1 VDRTLVALSLRDRVA
16 QLVTVWVLGD
26 YSNVADSNY
35 ARPRQWIEQDHVGGV
50 IMSLGS
56 PLEVAAKVN
65 SMQRLALGSGPRIP
79 LLVSSDLEPGLGRF
93 EGGVFAPQLWSAGS
107 ATVLPTNM
115 AAGATGRPEDAD
127 AIGRIVGR
135 EARAAGIHV
144 DFAPDVDV
152 NNNPGNPVINV
163 RSFGEDP
170 QAVARYSAA
179 FVRGLQA
186 EGVAGVAKH
195 FPGHGDTDADSH
207 LALPVVRADR
217 ARLDAL
223 ELVPFRAA
231 LGAGV
236 VGVMSA
242 HIALPA
248 LEAAGVPAT
257 LSPLVMTG
265 LLRDSL
271 GFRGITFTDAMTM
284 EGVGK
289 GYPIER
295 SCPLA
300 VQAGMDVLL
309 MPTDVARCVDAVLAG
324 VAGGQIAQA
333 RIDASVRRVLELK
346 VRTGAVSRPI
356 VDLEALRETVGA
368 PAHWNTARDVARRA
382 VTLLRDSANLVPA
395 GAGRT
400 ITAVVYAPDAEV
412 SAGQPFVAELRAGG
426 RQVREFRVSPRTSA
440 GALDSIAQAAQG
452 SDRLVVMTY
461 TRTFEGAGRLAIP
474 AHVARWIDAQARAA
488 SWSWSPAATR
498 TSSASS
504 RACRATWSRTGAA
517 TRSSGRPRAPSS
529 VPRRSPDA
537 RPSRSRASS
546 PSGDG
551 IQRGRRPAPPP
562 GPAGEAPALPPPCAR
577 GVRVAAARRRVRP
590 PRRRAA
596 ALDGNPAPTRRRRR
610 GPARRR
616 GHPRRRARRRARG
629 ARPGR
634 RRQRL
639 PGRVRGRRGRRRRLR
654 RARRRPHRLGR
665 RRAAPRRAHALGPRL
680 AHQGRGHHVGRA
692 AARRPSGRV
701 RSTRRCSATSPT
713 GRGRTRAARPCGTCS
728 PTAPASPP
736 GAPCTRRR
744 RAPSRRSRWCSRRG
758 STRCPARGT
767 CTAT

>member
-1 VDRTLVALSLRDRVA
+1 MPTLPTSWPKPGARRARRSTAALVVAAGLQAGCAPALRPAAPVAGGITPALPPVPTAAAFTRSLTAAERGWVDRTLAALSPRDRVA

-474 AHVARWIDAQARAA
+474 AHVARWIDAQAAGGKLVVVAGGNPYVIRQFPRVSSYLVTYGRGDALERAA
-488 SWSWSPAATR
+488 A
-498 TSSASS
+498 
-504 RACRATWSRTGAA
+504 RAVVGAA
-517 TRSSGRPRAPSS
+517 PITGRTPVSLPGFFA
-529 VPRRSPDA
+529 V
-537 RPSRSRASS
+537 
-546 PSGDG
+546 GDG
-551 IQRGRRPAPPP
+551 IQRGPAP
-562 GPAGEAPALPPPCAR
+562 
-577 GVRVAAARRRVRP
+577 AASG
-590 PRRRAA
+590 
-596 ALDGNPAPTRRRRR
+596 DGR
-610 GPARRR
+610 
-616 GHPRRRARRRARG
+616 
-629 ARPGR
+629 
-634 RRQRL
+634 
-639 PGRVRGRRGRRRRLR
+639 
-654 RARRRPHRLGR
+654 
-665 RRAAPRRAHALGPRL
+665 
-680 AHQGRGHHVGRA
+680 
-692 AARRPSGRV
+692 
-701 RSTRRCSATSPT
+701 
-713 GRGRTRAARPCGTCS
+713 
-728 PTAPASPP
+728 
-736 GAPCTRRR
+736 
-744 RAPSRRSRWCSRRG
+744 
-758 STRCPARGT
+758 
-767 CTAT
+767 